1 MMDVFLERLF
11 DGLTNGAIYAIMALA
26 LVVVFRGTGMINF
39 AQGEM
44 ALFTTYLAWGL
55 TTRDVPVWLAAI
67 AAAVAGFLLGAIVE
81 RTLIR
86 PVRRRND
93 MATLIVALGLF
104 TGFNA
109 LAGLLWN
116 SETKT
121 MPGLFPGGQDD
132 YLALAG
138 ARLYWDAVGVW
149 VFVILL
155 IGAVFLLFNRTRIG
169 LHMRAV
175 ADNPESAA
183 LSGVPTSRILMLGW
197 GLAGIVG
204 SFAGILIAPMS
215 SQQLS
220 LQTMFPILIYAS
232 AAALFGGLDSPVGAV
247 AGGLVI
253 GLMEAM
259 ITGYVDFIGGTL
271 SQTAALVVIV
281 LILLFRPTGL
291 FGTRQMERL

>member
-1 MMDVFLERLF
+1 MDIFLERLF
-11 DGLTNGAIYAIMALA
+11 DGITNGTVYAIMALA
-26 LVVVFRGTGMINF
+26 LVVVFRGTGTINF

-44 ALFTTYLAWGL
+44 ALFTTYIAWAL
-55 TTRDVPVWLAAI
+55 TTQGIPVWSAALI
-67 AAAVAGFLLGAIVE
+67 ACAIGFVLGAAVE

-109 LAGLLWN
+109 LAGLLFDA
-116 SETKT
+116 ETKT

-132 YLALAG
+132 YLAVGG
-138 ARLYWDAVGVW
+138 ARLYFDALGVW
-149 VFVILL
+149 LVVAVL
-155 IGAVFLLFNRTRIG
+155 IGLVFALFNRTRLG

-183 LSGVPTSRILMLGW
+183 LAGVPTGRILMLGW
-197 GLAGIVG
+197 GLAGIIG
-204 SFAGILIAPMS
+204 SLAGVLIAPLS
-215 SQQLS
+215 AQQLS
-220 LQTMFPILIYAS
+220 LTTMFPILIYAS

-247 AGGLVI
+247 VGGLAI
-253 GLMEAM
+253 GLLEAM
-259 ITGYVDFIGGTL
+259 ITGYVDVIGGTL
-271 SQTAALVVIV
+271 QQTAALVVIV

>member
-1 MMDVFLERLF
+1 MDIFLERLF
-11 DGLTNGAIYAIMALA
+11 DGVTNGTVYAIMALA
-26 LVVVFRGTGMINF
+26 LVVVFRGTGTINF

-44 ALFTTYLAWGL
+44 ALFTTYIAWAL
-55 TTRDVPVWLAAI
+55 TTQDVPIW
-67 AAAVAGFLLGAIVE
+67 AAALVACAVGFLLGAITE

-109 LAGLLWN
+109 LAGLLFDAD
-116 SETKT
+116 TKT
-121 MPGLFPGGQDD
+121 LPGLFPGGQDD
-132 YLALAG
+132 YLSVGG
-138 ARLYWDAVGVW
+138 ARLYFDALGVW
-149 VFVILL
+149 LVVAVL
-155 IGAVFLLFNRTRIG
+155 IGLVFALFNRTRLG

-183 LSGVPTSRILMLGW
+183 LSGVPTGRILMLGW
-197 GLAGIVG
+197 GLAGVIG
-204 SFAGILIAPMS
+204 SLAGILIAPLS

-220 LQTMFPILIYAS
+220 LTTMFPILIYAS

-247 AGGLVI
+247 VGGLAI
-253 GLMEAM
+253 GLLESML
-259 ITGYVDFIGGTL
+259 TGYVDVIGGTL
-271 SQTAALVVIV
+271 QQTAALVVIV

>member
-1 MMDVFLERLF
+1 MDIFLERLF
-11 DGLTNGAIYAIMALA
+11 DGVTNGAVYAIMALA
-26 LVVVFRGTGMINF
+26 LVVVFRSTGTINF

-44 ALFTTYLAWGL
+44 ALFTTYLAWWL
-55 TTRDVPVWLAAI
+55 TAAAQVPLWI
-67 AAAVAGFLLGAIVE
+67 AALVAAAAGFVLGAVVE

-86 PVRRRND
+86 PIRRRND
-93 MATLIVALGLF
+93 MASLIVALGLF
-104 TGFNA
+104 TAFNA

-121 MPGLFPGGQDD
+121 MPSLFPSAMDD
-132 YLALAG
+132 FVSVGG
-138 ARLYWDAVGVW
+138 ARLYWDALGVW
-149 VFVILL
+149 LFVVVL
-155 IGAVFLLFNRTRIG
+155 IGAVFALFNRTRLG

-183 LSGVPTSRILMLGW
+183 LSGVPTGRILMLGW
-197 GLAGIVG
+197 GLAGVIG
-204 SFAGILIAPMS
+204 SLAGVLLTPLS
-215 SQQLS
+215 PHQLS

-247 AGGLVI
+247 VGGLGI
-253 GLMEAM
+253 GVLEAM
-259 ITGYVDFIGGTL
+259 ITGYVEFIGGTL
-271 SQTAALVVIV
+271 PQTAALVVIV

>member
-1 MMDVFLERLF
+1 MDIFLERLF
-11 DGLTNGAIYAIMALA
+11 DGVTNGTVYAIMALA
-26 LVVVFRGTGMINF
+26 LVVVFRGTGTINF

-44 ALFTTYLAWGL
+44 ALFTTYIAWAL
-55 TTRDVPVWLAAI
+55 TTQGIPVWAAALAAC
-67 AAAVAGFLLGAIVE
+67 AVGFVLGATVE

-109 LAGLLWN
+109 LAGLLFDA
-116 SETKT
+116 ETKT
-121 MPGLFPGGQDD
+121 MPGLLPGGQDD
-132 YLALAG
+132 YLAVGG
-138 ARLYWDAVGVW
+138 ARLYFDALGVW
-149 VFVILL
+149 LVVAVL
-155 IGAVFLLFNRTRIG
+155 IGLVFALFNRTRLG

-183 LSGVPTSRILMLGW
+183 LAGVPTSRILMLGW
-197 GLAGIVG
+197 GLAGVIG
-204 SFAGILIAPMS
+204 SLAGVLIAPLS
-215 SQQLS
+215 AQQLS
-220 LQTMFPILIYAS
+220 LTTMFPILIYAS
-232 AAALFGGLDSPVGAV
+232 AAALFGGLDSPGGAV
-247 AGGLVI
+247 VGGLAI
-253 GLMEAM
+253 GLLEAM

-271 SQTAALVVIV
+271 QQTAALVVIV

>member
-1 MMDVFLERLF
+1 MDIFLERLF
-11 DGLTNGAIYAIMALA
+11 DGVTNGTVYAIMALA
-26 LVVVFRGTGMINF
+26 LVVVFRGTGTINF

-44 ALFTTYLAWGL
+44 ALFTTYIAWAL
-55 TTRDVPVWLAAI
+55 TTQDVPVWLAAL
-67 AAAVAGFLLGAIVE
+67 AACAIGFVLGALVE

-109 LAGLLWN
+109 LAGLLFD

-121 MPGLFPGGQDD
+121 MPGLFPGGQED
-132 YLALAG
+132 YLAVAG
-138 ARLYWDAVGVW
+138 TRLYFDALGVW
-149 VFVILL
+149 LVVAAL
-155 IGAVFLLFNRTRIG
+155 IGLTFLLFNRTRLG

-183 LSGVPTSRILMLGW
+183 LSGVPTGRILMLGW
-197 GLAGIVG
+197 GLAGIIG
-204 SFAGILIAPMS
+204 SLAGVLITPLSA
-215 SQQLS
+215 QQLS
-220 LQTMFPILIYAS
+220 LTTMFPILIYAS
-232 AAALFGGLDSPVGAV
+232 AAALFGGLDSPIGAV
-247 AGGLVI
+247 VGGLAI
-253 GLMEAM
+253 GLLEAM
-259 ITGYVDFIGGTL
+259 ITGYVGFVGGTL
-271 SQTAALVVIV
+271 QQTAALVVIV